1 MWSWI
6 YERSFGL
13 LTPLDEIINR
23 RKAKCAE
30 LEYKIDQLDDEL
42 YNQYLEL
49 EFFEQKKRSQVQTTF
64 EGFDV

>member
-1 MWSWI
+1 M
-6 YERSFGL
+6 
-13 LTPLDEIINR
+13 TPLDEIINR

-30 LEYKIDQLDDEL
+30 LEYKIDLLDDEL
-42 YNQYLEL
+42 YDQYREL